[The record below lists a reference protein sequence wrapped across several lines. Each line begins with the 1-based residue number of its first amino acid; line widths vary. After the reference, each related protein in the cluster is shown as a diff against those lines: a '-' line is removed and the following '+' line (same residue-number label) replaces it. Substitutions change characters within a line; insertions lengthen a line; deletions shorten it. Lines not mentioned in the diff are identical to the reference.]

1 LREHTRSA
9 FSLPNI
15 LTLGRL
21 GLTVVFLVMI
31 LYCPQVS
38 DQAFFLDIAFV
49 LFVVAGVTDVVDGH
63 IARRYDATSKFG
75 RMIDPLVDKILVCG
89 TFICFAVIGVPT
101 LFGWGPSTL
110 AVIHWSVFAILFS
123 REAYVTILRH
133 VAEAKGV
140 NFAATKSGKF
150 KMLTQVFA
158 IGTVLIR
165 TAHVPEAAWGDWFTA
180 VTFLLMVV
188 TTIISGFLATRF
200 SHTPGQLETI
210 QRGGKNA

>member
-1 LREHTRSA
+1 MIK
-9 FSLPNI
+9 SLPNI

-21 GLTVVFLVMI
+21 VLTVVFLLMI
-31 LYCPQVS
+31 LYSPQVERLS
-38 DQAFFLDIAFV
+38 LFLDVAFV

-63 IARRYDATSKFG
+63 VARRFDATSKFG
-75 RMIDPLVDKILVCG
+75 RIIDPLVDKVLVCG
-89 TFICFAVIGVPT
+89 AFICFAIVGLPA
-101 LFGWGPSTL
+101 LFGWGPLTL

-123 REAYVTILRH
+123 REAYVTVLRH

-158 IGTVLIR
+158 IGTVLIK

-180 VTFLLMVV
+180 VIFVVMVAA
-188 TTIISGFLATRF
+188 TIVSGFLATRR
-200 SHTPGQLETI
+200 PGWRQFKKEEAGTHEPSTTST
-210 QRGGKNA
+210 